1 DKRGLDR
8 AVVAQPLAQQFGP
21 RVVLRS
27 LEGSFDT
34 GKRFPRHD
42 AGKLAERARGDLGP
56 ELLFKCLRT
65 GPVVTH
71 AGLEER
77 LPLRLW
83 KNDPLLDP
91 VQELARIPRRISFPG
106 ALQLGLKVGKNFR
119 GKPRT
124 QVGRKGKLPDKLAS
138 QGCSAC

>member
-1 DKRGLDR
+1 
-8 AVVAQPLAQQFGP
+8 
-21 RVVLRS
+21 
-27 LEGSFDT
+27 
-34 GKRFPRHD
+34 
-42 AGKLAERARGDLGP
+42 
-56 ELLFKCLRT
+56 CLRT

-138 QGCSAC
+138 QGCSACARGGVIRVHEAVRLLPQEAVAERRRHRGGDL